1 MFSYGTN
8 NVIDFTNMK
17 GAYGIFAPNASG
29 KSTLWDALSFCMF
42 DKCSRASFVKLPL
55 RDIKSRGDDWARVD
69 GFDPEEKILYVH
81 DEDSGEE
88 YSLEADELVGTR
100 YYELKEIK

>member
-1 MFSYGTN
+1 MDK
-8 NVIDFTNMK
+8 IM
-17 GAYGIFAPNASG
+17 I
-29 KSTLWDALSFCMF
+29 
-42 DKCSRASFVKLPL
+42 DKCSRASFIKLPL

-88 YSLEADELVGTR
+88 YSLDREELKDAIF
-100 YYELKEIK
+100 YEIKEIK